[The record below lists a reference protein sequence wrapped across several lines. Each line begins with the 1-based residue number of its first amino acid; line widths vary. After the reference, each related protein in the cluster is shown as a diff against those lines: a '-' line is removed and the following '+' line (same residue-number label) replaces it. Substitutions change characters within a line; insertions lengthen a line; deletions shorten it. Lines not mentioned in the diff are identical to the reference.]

1 MGAVRDAAA
10 KLDRRAMLVASI
22 DAIAVKIDDPDT
34 PARDLAAL
42 TRRLVDISGQIEA
55 IDLQRAKSGGASAEV
70 PEDEPFDGKDF

>member
-1 MGAVRDAAA
+1 MGAVRDAASR
-10 KLDRRAMLVASI
+10 LDRRAMLVASL
-22 DAIAVKIDDPDT
+22 DSIAVKIDDPET

-55 IDLQRAKSGGASAEV
+55 IDLQRKQSGGAAAEV